1 MRGPRIAT
9 LFGTRPEAIKLAP
22 VIQALGQLGEEQGGP
37 VDLINVSSGQHSHL
51 VRPFTEAFGVS
62 IDHDLEVGT
71 PDQSATDIASAV
83 LARFDA
89 LLARIEP
96 DLVLVQGDT
105 TTAMS
110 GALACFHR
118 RVRIGHVEAGLR
130 SGNASSPFPEEM
142 NRRLITQ
149 MADVHFAATDRNVRT
164 LKAEGVE
171 EDRVILTGNP
181 VVDAVAWATR
191 HTTPG
196 PRVRQLLDAVRD
208 RRLIAVTTHRR
219 ESFGEVMIA
228 RLQVLSRFVSAHED
242 VAIVFPV
249 HPNPNVRRAVD
260 EALPESD
267 RVHRIEPLGYFDFI
281 HLLSSSWLIV
291 SDSGG
296 VQEEAP
302 TLGKPVL
309 VIRENTER
317 PEAIEAG
324 VARLVGPDAAT
335 LELLLEECNDD
346 PAWIRSVR
354 AAENPFGAPGASDRI
369 ARAAC
374 EVARRAASKRADS
387 RGPRT

>member
-1 MRGPRIAT
+1 
-9 LFGTRPEAIKLAP
+9 
-22 VIQALGQLGEEQGGP
+22 
-37 VDLINVSSGQHSHL
+37 
-51 VRPFTEAFGVS
+51 
-62 IDHDLEVGT
+62 
-71 PDQSATDIASAV
+71 
-83 LARFDA
+83 
-89 LLARIEP
+89 
-96 DLVLVQGDT
+96 
-105 TTAMS
+105 
-110 GALACFHR
+110 
-118 RVRIGHVEAGLR
+118 
-130 SGNASSPFPEEM
+130 
-142 NRRLITQ
+142 
-149 MADVHFAATDRNVRT
+149 
-164 LKAEGVE
+164 
-171 EDRVILTGNP
+171 
-181 VVDAVAWATR
+181 
-191 HTTPG
+191 
-196 PRVRQLLDAVRD
+196 
-208 RRLIAVTTHRR
+208 
-219 ESFGEVMIA
+219 MIA

-281 HLLSSSWLIV
+281 HLLSASWLIV

-302 TLGKPVL
+302 TLGKPVV

-335 LELLLEECNDD
+335 LEQLLEECNDD

-374 EVARRAASKRADS
+374 EVARRAASKRAA
-387 RGPRT
+387 G